1 MRYYKGVN
9 LMDTV
14 TKQYIETVK
23 VSDIPWHRLTTSYGR
38 ATDFPAHLE
47 VLWDM
52 KDVDAIDAAG
62 EELAQNI
69 EHQSTLWH
77 TTPFALIFL
86 LRIFKKAIEEQGHN
100 KVARYL
106 SEALVDLFIV
116 IAESIRDSLMLEHAD
131 QLPHFE
137 DMLNEEYLW
146 SEEYDEDE
154 DILRYEEE
162 EVFPDDLFFSF
173 YYYSLQVLL
182 LCKPL
187 LDKNK
192 EYEAVLLD
200 LLTEIKDYG
209 THCKL

>member
-38 ATDFPAHLE
+38 ATDFPDYLA

-77 TTPFALIFL
+77 ATPFAMVFL
-86 LRIFKKAIEEQGHN
+86 LRIFKKALEERTQN
-100 KVARYL
+100 EVAHYL
-106 SEALVDLFIV
+106 VEQLVDLFTV
-116 IAESIRDSLMLEHAD
+116 IAECIRDGLMLEHAD
-131 QLPHFE
+131 PLPKFE

-187 LDKNK
+187 LDKNNK
-192 EYEAVLLD
+192 YEVTLLE
-200 LLTEIKDYG
+200 LLTEIEN
-209 THCKL
+209 

>member
-1 MRYYKGVN
+1 
-9 LMDTV
+9 MDGA
-14 TKQYIETVK
+14 TKKYIETVK

-38 ATDFPAHLE
+38 ATDFPAYLE

-62 EELAQNI
+62 EELSQNI

-77 TTPFALIFL
+77 ATPFAMVFL
-86 LRIFKKAIEEQGHN
+86 LRIFKKALEERTQN
-100 KVARYL
+100 EVAHYL
-106 SEALVDLFIV
+106 VERLVDLFTV
-116 IAESIRDSLMLEHAD
+116 IAECIRDGLMLEHAD
-131 QLPHFE
+131 PLPKFE

-192 EYEAVLLD
+192 EREAVLLD

>member
-23 VSDIPWHRLTTSYGR
+23 VSDIPWHRLTTTYGR

-52 KDVDAIDAAG
+52 TDVDAIDAAG

-77 TTPFALIFL
+77 ATPFAMVFL
-86 LRIFKKAIEEQGHN
+86 LRIFKKALEERTQN
-100 KVARYL
+100 EVAHYL
-106 SEALVDLFIV
+106 VEQLVDLFTV
-116 IAESIRDSLMLEHAD
+116 IAECIRDGLMLEHAD
-131 QLPHFE
+131 QLPNFE

-187 LDKNK
+187 LDKNNK
-192 EYEAVLLD
+192 FEVTLLE
-200 LLTEIKDYG
+200 LLTEID
-209 THCKL
+209 H

>member
-1 MRYYKGVN
+1 MHYYKGVN

-23 VSDIPWHRLTTSYGR
+23 VSDIPWHRLTTTYGR

-52 KDVDAIDAAG
+52 TDVDAIDAAG

-77 TTPFALIFL
+77 ATPFAMVFL
-86 LRIFKKAIEEQGHN
+86 LRIFKKALEERTKN
-100 KVARYL
+100 EVAHYL
-106 SEALVDLFIV
+106 VEQLVDLFTE
-116 IAESIRDSLMLEHAD
+116 IAECIRDGLMLEHAYP
-131 QLPHFE
+131 LPSFV

-154 DILRYEEE
+154 DVLRFEEDD
-162 EVFPDDLFFSF
+162 VFPDDLFFSF

-182 LCKPL
+182 LAIPL
-187 LDKNK
+187 LDTFD
-192 EYEAVLLD
+192 EGEATLLG
-200 LLTEIKDYG
+200 LISANRSV
-209 THCKL
+209 

>member
-23 VSDIPWHRLTTSYGR
+23 VSDIPWHRLTTTYGR

-52 KDVDAIDAAG
+52 KNVDAIDAAG

-77 TTPFALIFL
+77 STPFALIFL
-86 LRIFKKAIEEQGHN
+86 LRIFKKAIAEQGHN
-100 KVARYL
+100 EVARYL

-116 IAESIRDSLMLEHAD
+116 IAECIRDGLMLEHAD
-131 QLPHFE
+131 QLPNFE

-192 EYEAVLLD
+192 ERDAVLLD

>member
-23 VSDIPWHRLTTSYGR
+23 VSDIPWHRLTTTYGR

-77 TTPFALIFL
+77 ATPFAMVFL
-86 LRIFKKAIEEQGHN
+86 LRIFKKALEERTQN
-100 KVARYL
+100 EVAHYL
-106 SEALVDLFIV
+106 VEQLVDLFTV
-116 IAESIRDSLMLEHAD
+116 IAECIRDGLMLEHAD
-131 QLPHFE
+131 QLPNFE

-182 LCKPL
+182 LGKPL
-187 LDKNK
+187 LDAANEEEGK
-192 EYEAVLLD
+192 LLE
-200 LLTEIKDYG
+200 LLTEID
-209 THCKL
+209 H

>member
-1 MRYYKGVN
+1 
-9 LMDTV
+9 MDTV

-23 VSDIPWHRLTTSYGR
+23 VSDIPWHRLTTTYGR

-52 KDVDAIDAAG
+52 KNVDAIDAAG

-77 TTPFALIFL
+77 ATPFAMVFL
-86 LRIFKKAIEEQGHN
+86 LRIFKKALEERTQN
-100 KVARYL
+100 EVAHYL
-106 SEALVDLFIV
+106 VEQLVDLFTV
-116 IAESIRDSLMLEHAD
+116 IAECIRDGLMLEHAD
-131 QLPHFE
+131 QLPNFE

-162 EVFPDDLFFSF
+162 DVFPDELFFSF

-182 LCKPL
+182 LAIPL
-187 LDKNK
+187 LDKSH
-192 EYEAVLLD
+192 EGEANLLD
-200 LLTEIKDYG
+200 LLTEIEY
-209 THCKL
+209 

>member
-23 VSDIPWHRLTTSYGR
+23 VSDIPWHRLTTTYGR

-52 KDVDAIDAAG
+52 KNVDAIDAAG

-77 TTPFALIFL
+77 ATPFAMVFL
-86 LRIFKKAIEEQGHN
+86 LRIFKKALEERTQN
-100 KVARYL
+100 EVAHYL
-106 SEALVDLFIV
+106 VEQLVDLFTV
-116 IAESIRDSLMLEHAD
+116 IAECIRDGLMLEHAD
-131 QLPHFE
+131 QLPNFE

-187 LDKNK
+187 LGKNNK
-192 EYEAVLLD
+192 YEVTLLE
-200 LLTEIKDYG
+200 LLTEID
-209 THCKL
+209 H

>member
-23 VSDIPWHRLTTSYGR
+23 VSDIPWHRLTTTYGR

-52 KDVDAIDAAG
+52 KNVDAIDAAG

-77 TTPFALIFL
+77 ATPFAMVFL
-86 LRIFKKAIEEQGHN
+86 LRIFKKALEERTQN
-100 KVARYL
+100 EVAHYL
-106 SEALVDLFIV
+106 VEQLVDLFTV
-116 IAESIRDSLMLEHAD
+116 IAECIRDGLILEHAD
-131 QLPHFE
+131 PLPKFE

-162 EVFPDDLFFSF
+162 GVFPDDLFFSF

-187 LDKNK
+187 LDKNNK
-192 EYEAVLLD
+192 YEVTLLE
-200 LLTEIKDYG
+200 LLTEIEN
-209 THCKL
+209 

>member
-23 VSDIPWHRLTTSYGR
+23 VSDIPWHRLTTTYGR
-38 ATDFPAHLE
+38 ATDYPAHLE

-52 KDVDAIDAAG
+52 TDVDAIDAAG

-77 TTPFALIFL
+77 ATPFAMVFL
-86 LRIFKKAIEEQGHN
+86 LRIFKKALEERTQN
-100 KVARYL
+100 EVAHYL
-106 SEALVDLFIV
+106 VEQLVDLFTV
-116 IAESIRDSLMLEHAD
+116 IAECIRDGLMLEHAD
-131 QLPHFE
+131 QLPNFE

-182 LCKPL
+182 LGKPL
-187 LDKNK
+187 LDAANEEEGK
-192 EYEAVLLD
+192 LLE
-200 LLTEIKDYG
+200 LLTEID
-209 THCKL
+209 H

>member
-23 VSDIPWHRLTTSYGR
+23 VSNIPWHRLTTTYGR

-52 KDVDAIDAAG
+52 KNVDAIDAAG

-77 TTPFALIFL
+77 AMPFAMVFL
-86 LRIFKKAIEEQGHN
+86 LRIFKKALEERTQN
-100 KVARYL
+100 EVAHYL
-106 SEALVDLFIV
+106 VEQLVDLFTV
-116 IAESIRDSLMLEHAD
+116 IAECIRDGLMLEHAD
-131 QLPHFE
+131 QLPNFE

-162 EVFPDDLFFSF
+162 EVFPDDLFFSL

-187 LDKNK
+187 LDKNNK
-192 EYEAVLLD
+192 YEVTLLE
-200 LLTEIKDYG
+200 LLTEIEN
-209 THCKL
+209 

>member
-23 VSDIPWHRLTTSYGR
+23 VSDIPWHRLTTTYGR

-52 KDVDAIDAAG
+52 KNVDAIDAAG

-77 TTPFALIFL
+77 ATPFAMVFL
-86 LRIFKKAIEEQGHN
+86 LRIFKKALEERTQN
-100 KVARYL
+100 EVAHYL
-106 SEALVDLFIV
+106 VEQLVDLFTV
-116 IAESIRDSLMLEHAD
+116 IAECIRDGLMLEHAD
-131 QLPHFE
+131 PLPNFE

-154 DILRYEEE
+154 DVLRYEEE
-162 EVFPDDLFFSF
+162 DVFPDDLFFSF
-173 YYYSLQVLL
+173 YYYSLEVLL
-182 LCKPL
+182 LAIPL
-187 LDKNK
+187 LDKSH
-192 EYEAVLLD
+192 EGEANLLD
-200 LLTEIKDYG
+200 LLTEIEY
-209 THCKL
+209 